1 MSGYAMD
8 QRSTE
13 MSVPLDSDGFLR
25 RECQPARE
33 FKWLQ
38 SQDASGTP
46 EPVGGYFCPYCAV
59 QGPSDSWHTKAQ
71 IELAQNILM
80 REFVDPEFESLGR
93 DLRRSSQGSFIKF
106 DVNYEPTQEMD
117 PLVEPDDM
125 RRVDF
130 PCHPTSTARR
140 CPLHAWQESKELSG
154 QPQRRRCVPSH
165 CRWQAVPTRQSRLR
179 KQASRPLCARA

>member
-130 PCHPTSTARR
+130 PCHPTE
-140 CPLHAWQESKELSG
+140 PVKVLDEWDHAAHVLEIPECRDLVHEALVGLAILS
-154 QPQRRRCVPSH
+154 V
-165 CRWQAVPTRQSRLR
+165 
-179 KQASRPLCARA
+179 RA